1 MSIWLLFMFVIYVAG
16 QTPSPSTYITSTD
29 RTRLGGIFSAQWP
42 FADLSVAYYS
52 ILGHTLLS
60 QKFPNVQET
69 CNLVKSK
76 LDSKNLE
83 SVYHATGIN
92 KLLDCKLPA
101 AGLHQILEAAIK
113 DDASVHDL
121 YFSVLSLKNLALAVD
136 SNKVTKALTSA
147 LKKDDS
153 VLNLGYAFHIASQ
166 LQGDLTPFF
175 ERIEDA
181 IVQAD
186 EVDGKYLQFEGGL
199 TITATIISGAYRL
212 AEAAKKAPAISNDQ
226 AIKFTNYFLSRKFVQ
241 TVKGAALLLD
251 MLKIL
256 TENKF
261 HIPVAVTVASNRA
274 LSSQNPNVQVQVTN
288 VLGASLG
295 ALHVVADAATRL
307 EDNAVIMSK
316 TPFTPV
322 KGDTTH
328 YVLNFLEKKPLRG
341 FYKISLSAVPS
352 KPDQRLIGNVGVLIH
367 VKVMTEVGI
376 ENIEIGLV
384 DRDQTTAAKTTKVEF
399 NKQLATSLEADYHQ
413 KLIMK
418 FTLKDKIA
426 GDIMNAHQV
435 FVQLENQKTKQQIV
449 FVAEPDTAGVYK
461 FDLDV
466 NGKAKEFD
474 YASGK
479 YDLILIVGDAVIANP
494 FVWKTSEIILS
505 FPPHPN
511 PPKAKENPYAVK
523 AEIKH
528 MFREQEKTPP
538 AVVSNTFCGLLLVP
552 FLLLLIL
559 WGRMGV
565 NISNFPLS
573 LSAIGFHLGLAA
585 IFGLFTM
592 FWLKWNMFTTLKYL
606 LALGVVTFLSGHNL
620 LSKLA
625 STRK

>member
-1 MSIWLLFMFVIYVAG
+1 MFVVCTLG
-16 QTPSPSTYITSTD
+16 HTPSPSTYITASD

-42 FADLSVAYYS
+42 YADLSAAYHS
-52 ILGHTLLS
+52 ILGHLLLS
-60 QKFPNVQET
+60 QKIPNIQET
-69 CNLVKSK
+69 CSLVKSK
-76 LDSKNLE
+76 LDLKNLE
-83 SVYHATGIN
+83 SIYYATGIN
-92 KLLDCKLPA
+92 KFLDCKLSVG
-101 AGLHQILEAAIK
+101 GLQQMLESTIK
-113 DDASVHDL
+113 DDTSVHDL
-121 YFSVLSLKNLALAVD
+121 YFSVLALKNLALNVD
-136 SNKVTKALTSA
+136 SNKVSKALTSA

-153 VLNLGYAFHIASQ
+153 VLNLGYAFHVASL
-166 LQGDLTPFF
+166 LQGDLTSFF

-181 IVQAD
+181 VVQAD

-199 TITATIISGAYRL
+199 TITATIVSGAYRL

-251 MLKIL
+251 MLKVL

-274 LSSQNPNVQVQVTN
+274 LSSQNPNVQIQVTN

-295 ALHVVADAATRL
+295 SLNVVADTATRL
-307 EDNAVIMSK
+307 EDEVVIMSK
-316 TPFTPV
+316 TSFTPV

-328 YVLNFLEKKPLRG
+328 YSLNFLEKKPLRG

-352 KPDQRLIGNVGVLIH
+352 KPDPRLIGNVGVLIQ

-376 ENIEIGLV
+376 ENVEIGLI

-399 NKQLATSLEADYHQ
+399 NKQLSTSLEADYHQ

-426 GDIMNAHQV
+426 GDSMNAHQV
-435 FVQLENQKTKQQIV
+435 FVQLENQNTKQQIV
-449 FVAEPDTAGVYK
+449 FVAEPDTSGVYR

-474 YASGK
+474 YASGR

-494 FVWKTSEIILS
+494 FIWKISDIILT

-511 PPKAKENPYAVK
+511 PPKSKENPYAIK
-523 AEIKH
+523 PEIKH

-538 AVVSNTFCGLLLVP
+538 AVVSNTFCGLLVVP

-573 LSAIGFHLGLAA
+573 LSALGFHLGLAA

-606 LALGVVTFLSGHNL
+606 LALGIVTFLSGHSL

-625 STRK
+625 SNKK